1 MNKDEFD
8 ELLSEALK
16 ENMTVEFS
24 FRNSYGYGRKVL
36 MVHVKYKNETIAMEE
51 VDLS

>member
-8 ELLSEALK
+8 KMLSEALK